1 MSHRRDDPPLPRPR
15 LGLCSVTLRA
25 LAPADVVA
33 AAVAARLESIEWGSD
48 IHVRAGDLE
57 NARRVGDET
66 REAGLVVCS
75 YGSYVQFPWAREVP
89 EDFGDVL
96 RTAQALG
103 APRIRVWAGPT
114 ASAEAEADAES
125 RRSTVDELTAM
136 AARAD
141 AVGIDIA
148 LEFHLGTLADTA
160 ESTVRLLDEID
171 APNVST
177 YWQPAIGATD
187 DQAMSD
193 LDALSPSVS
202 TMHVFSWDASFG
214 RHPLASRSE
223 MWSHATDR
231 ATGLPRVTDLLLEFL
246 PSDDVELLASE
257 AAFLRTLRD
266 RSLLAVTS

>member
-1 MSHRRDDPPLPRPR
+1 MPQRRDAPSNPTPRV
-15 LGLCSVTLRA
+15 GLCSVTLRA
-25 LAPADVVA
+25 LPPIDVIE
-33 AAVAARLESIEWGSD
+33 AAVSARLESIEWGSD
-48 IHVRAGDLE
+48 IHVRAGDLQ
-57 NARRVGDET
+57 NARRVGAET

-75 YGSYVQFPWAREVP
+75 YGSYVRFPWAREEQ

-114 ASAEAEADAES
+114 ASAETEAES
-125 RRSTVDELTAM
+125 RRSTVDALAAM

-160 ESTVRLLDEID
+160 TSTVRLLDEID

-187 DQAMSD
+187 DQALSD
-193 LDALSPSVS
+193 LDALSTSAS
-202 TMHVFSWDASFG
+202 TMHAFSWDASFG

-223 MWSHATDR
+223 MWSRAIHR
-231 ATGLPRVTDLLLEFL
+231 ATRLRGVTDLLLEFL
-246 PSDDVELLASE
+246 PGDDVELLASE
-257 AAFLRTLRD
+257 AADLRALRD
-266 RSLLAVTS
+266 RSLLSVTS